1 MEKNIEILGAYER
14 EFDKRKFIHYK
25 EDDKEYLTD
34 GMIRHNKDVNKIIS
48 VMNKMDKLPT
58 EEIKEKN
65 SLKETEGVIK
75 ALEKLEKGE
84 SQTQEQGKTKVALE
98 STLDFQE
105 PSAGFYTRLDG
116 MDEKILYRLV
126 KIAENGELEAYPDKS
141 TLFEN
146 EEIAKEYI
154 KSHASELEVV
164 RYDDLIFQAGLKTV
178 ENEYQKSK
186 EKSKEEK
193 EEDKENNGNK
203 DTGEQQENKEVEEVK
218 NQLDK
223 MYKEFEK
230 SVINYLNETTISL
243 DKTLFQKSMDN
254 IRSSYDSMINVV
266 EGKGPDKETSLVK
279 ESKGKESSLKKQME
293 SYKTNVREIMGYMK
307 QYHHNNS
314 IYTQAGRVNI
324 AKDLTDALNQVE
336 KAMNHVT
343 TILQQLPMQELHK
356 EKGIMEKNIDSF
368 TDVSMELYKN
378 HGNFNCTMAYIKE
391 YAKENGMSMSQ
402 EVLKNSNLESKF
414 KANAREEIRGVFT
427 QAVNVGDR
435 QYLASVIK
443 EAGFKPSNNLID
455 AMKNVNQHF
464 GKDHSVKELKNL
476 SQNQKNL
483 LGNDK
488 AVVKNAV
495 DTFKHE
501 ESIMCKVKAILP
513 GQ

>member
-34 GMIRHNKDVNKIIS
+34 GVIRHDKDISKITSI
-48 VMNKMDKLPT
+48 MNKMDKLPI

-65 SLKETEGVIK
+65 ILKETEGVIK
-75 ALEKLEKGE
+75 ALEQLEKENGE
-84 SQTQEQGKTKVALE
+84 EKKVEKVNVAIE
-98 STLDFQE
+98 STLDL
-105 PSAGFYTRLDG
+105 S
-116 MDEKILYRLV
+116 
-126 KIAENGELEAYPDKS
+126 
-141 TLFEN
+141 
-146 EEIAKEYI
+146 EE
-154 KSHASELEVV
+154 
-164 RYDDLIFQAGLKTV
+164 Q
-178 ENEYQKSK
+178 
-186 EKSKEEK
+186 SKEEK
-193 EEDKENNGNK
+193 EENK
-203 DTGEQQENKEVEEVK
+203 QNTGNKEVEEVK

-343 TILQQLPMQELHK
+343 TILQQLPTQGLHK

-402 EVLKNSNLESKF
+402 DVLKNSNLESKF
-414 KANAREEIRGVFT
+414 KANAREEIRGIFT
-427 QAVNVGDR
+427 QAVNIGDR